1 MATKPSIPKGTR
13 DFGPVEMLRR
23 KYIFSTIEKVFQKYG
38 YLPLETPAMENLET
52 LTGKYGEEGDRLIF
66 KILQRGEKLDEAI
79 KVSVGR
85 TLTISEWFQRM
96 KEMQDRLN
104 RIADPMHDSLEPI
117 RRLQKL
123 FGPPAGLAGP
133 SPDGPSQTTSA
144 DQLSDL
150 QRATEPPSF
159 NSTFRKEFE
168 PLSADMAL
176 RYDLT
181 VPFARYVVAHQN
193 ELAFPFKRYQIQPV
207 WRADRPQKGR
217 YREFYQ
223 CDADVI
229 GSTSLLNEVELI
241 QMIDE
246 VFQLLGLKVRIVL
259 NSRKLL
265 GGLAKLFLAEDRFME
280 FVTILDK
287 FDKVGTSILDEYK
300 EKGFSAETIQRI
312 GEFLAPTDVVSGTP
326 ELARLQRMFLD
337 YNLDAE
343 FEAFQDF
350 MKFKRM
356 VVETLG
362 SNTKNEVLIDY
373 RLARGLDYYTGLIV
387 EVKAAEGTLQSSICG
402 GGRYDDLT
410 GVFGLKGMS
419 GVGISFGADRI
430 YDVLLETNKFPAE
443 LGSSTKLLFANFG
456 EKEAIHCLKLL
467 REVREAGI
475 AAELYP
481 DQAKLPKQF
490 TYAEKKGIPYVA
502 IVGETEMN
510 EGVVTLKKM
519 GANEKGTMM
528 PIAEMI
534 ALLKDQS

>member
-66 KILQRGEKLDEAI
+66 KILKRGRSFESAVVKSLVDNLDKGAI
-79 KVSVGR
+79 NKTSITPGNYR
-85 TLTISEWFQRM
+85 T
-96 KEMQDRLN
+96 
-104 RIADPMHDSLEPI
+104 IAD
-117 RRLQKL
+117 
-123 FGPPAGLAGP
+123 LAGVI
-133 SPDGPSQTTSA
+133 SPLQVIWD
-144 DQLSDL
+144 LRSDV
-150 QRATEPPSF
+150 S
-159 NSTFRKEFE
+159 
-168 PLSADMAL
+168 DMAL

-181 VPFARYVVAHQN
+181 VPFARYVVQHQT
-193 ELAFPFKRYQIQPV
+193 EVAFPFKRYQIQPV
-207 WRADRPQKGR
+207 WRADNPQKGR

-229 GSTSLLNEVELI
+229 GSTSLLSEVELV
-241 QMIDE
+241 QLFDD
-246 VFQLLGLKVRIVL
+246 VFTSLGLKVVVKINDRKVLSGIAEVCGQPEKVVDIVTAID
-259 NSRKLL
+259 K
-265 GGLAKLFLAEDRFME
+265 
-280 FVTILDK
+280 LDK
-287 FDKVGTSILDEYK
+287 IGREKVEEEMRAKGVSDAAIKGIAPLFELKGTWSEQRPALEKWLSASAIAQQGLKDLSFTFDAVGDMK
-300 EKGFSAETIQRI
+300 SAAL
-312 GEFLAPTDVVSGTP
+312 EFDPT
-326 ELARLQRMFLD
+326 
-337 YNLDAE
+337 
-343 FEAFQDF
+343 
-350 MKFKRM
+350 
-356 VVETLG
+356 
-362 SNTKNEVLIDY
+362 
-373 RLARGLDYYTGLIV
+373 LARGLDYYTGAIF

-456 EKEAIHCLKLL
+456 EKEAMHCLKLL
-467 REVREAGI
+467 RQVREAGI

-481 DQAKLPKQF
+481 DQVKLPKQF

-510 EGVVTLKKM
+510 AGMVTLKKM
-519 GANEKGTMM
+519 GANEKGTAI
-528 PIAEMI
+528 PIDDVI
-534 ALLKDQS
+534 RLLAKEL